1 LKQFCTP
8 WPKGLETSEKM
19 EHHFPIEVITSDYC
33 HSAPTI
39 RNPLS
44 RIVTIRLKL
53 ACLKLDKHAF
63 DKFQRLVGERYNP
76 ENDTFTL
83 VTDRCPLRKQNYD
96 YAMYLLTA
104 LLHESKIVE
113 PWESTKVEA
122 DMEEYI
128 WSRNQS
134 KDTAEA
140 VANWGND
147 KKDVAISASFGKS
160 VENLINE
167 GENDY
172 NISKYKEE
180 VLKLLGLPLDYVE
193 LKPTL

>member
-1 LKQFCTP
+1 
-8 WPKGLETSEKM
+8 M
-19 EHHFPIEVITSDYC
+19 EQHFPIEVITSDYC

-44 RIVTIRLKL
+44 RIVTVRLKL
-53 ACLKLDKHAF
+53 ARLNLDKHAN

-76 ENDTFTL
+76 QTDIFTL
-83 VTDRCPLRKQNYD
+83 VTDRCPLRQQNYD

-104 LLHESKIVE
+104 LIHESKTVE
-113 PWESTKVEA
+113 PWEASKSEA

-128 WSRNQS
+128 WTRNQS
-134 KDTAEA
+134 KVTAEA
-140 VANWGND
+140 VAGWGSD
-147 KKDVAISASFGKS
+147 GKSVTIAPTFGAS

-172 NISKYKEE
+172 NLTKYKEE
-180 VLKLLGLPLDYVE
+180 VLGLLGLPAF
-193 LKPTL
+193 K